1 MTKAGVSNNLFGYP
15 RLPVLTVKT
24 VHVTDSLADLV
35 GILTD
40 FGIDKLCINLRGKYV
55 LMPQH
60 PLQGLQRHPLGKGQG
75 GIGMAAHMSNI

>member
-40 FGIDKLCINLRGKYV
+40 FGIDKL
-55 LMPQH
+55 
-60 PLQGLQRHPLGKGQG
+60 
-75 GIGMAAHMSNI
+75 